1 MNLADGAGQ
10 GKFTVVVEFT
20 PHSRE
25 DVESIADIGK
35 GLVELNRKY
44 ASDNIEF
51 SGVFLT
57 QNPGGNLS
65 YDHQASLAILRENGF
80 PASIEIV
87 PHITGKD
94 MNADAVRAL
103 LVSLAEAGIRTIL
116 ALTGDAP
123 LAAQGVFELDSLC
136 ILQLLGEVNAGRL
149 RKSKSLDQFSSIPL
163 LGAGA
168 AVSPFKYTEASLAL
182 QYIKAGKKVQEGAS
196 FLVCQAGWDADRS
209 ERLIQAL
216 GRDGETGAPPVPIL
230 GNALVTNEIAAKFM
244 QELPGC
250 VVTDAFLE
258 RLHDEPEDGPQVRA
272 AQQIAMFRALGY
284 SGVDLGKPGD
294 FRAIEEIEEIL
305 DRALAIRDW
314 REFKENITFAP
325 SEAPPPRMKK
335 GAGFSKTVHNL
346 TFEKAGLLHQPTKML
361 LSVFDKSAQHRG
373 PLYRFFKAAEGAAK
387 EFMYECDRCGDCYL
401 PENQYVCTMGG
412 CEKGLANPPCGDAEP
427 DGACGNNPDRVCVG
441 ERLYYRLQHYGAL
454 DDFRKTAFPPRMPEL
469 RDTASVLNY
478 FFERDHAGQASPL
491 DESGLTQVAELVH
504 ASIPFPGAA
513 MRFLQRMGP
522 DAFEKPNRGLEAVRW
537 LISTQAAEGA
547 HFIDLNIDELG
558 DPDAPD
564 LMRRFVRLVRR
575 FGRGVPPCIDSS
587 DVNVLA
593 AGLQEWFQDG
603 AGLRPPMLNSVPYN
617 EADQRGPV
625 FDLRREHPFNVVCL
639 LVGPEGPL
647 DSTDKMVEAA
657 RELFRRCRTAGFRP
671 EEIYFDTVTLGI
683 ATDGC
688 IDPMGG
694 IKPSH
699 THNSFHAIQR
709 IRQDPEMKGVHAILG
724 VSNWVYGAK
733 KRRIGHVR
741 AFTAV
746 AAKYGLDAVICDV
759 AKKFGLRKPAP
770 ELVEFVEM
778 FVSLDGSEDSMM
790 RYVEKLQEM
799 REKQWV

>member
-1 MNLADGAGQ
+1 MKLVDNAGQ

-20 PHSRE
+20 PHSRK
-25 DVESIADIGK
+25 DVESIAGIGQ
-35 GLVELNRKY
+35 GLVELNRKF

-51 SGVFLT
+51 AGVSLT

-80 PASIEIV
+80 PASIEII

-94 MNADAVRAL
+94 MNADAVRSL
-103 LVSLAEAGIRTIL
+103 LTSLAEAGIETIL

-123 LAAQGVFELDSLC
+123 LAARGVFELDSLC
-136 ILQLLGEVNAGRL
+136 ILQLLREINADRL
-149 RKSKSLDQFSSIPL
+149 RKSKTLDQFSAIPL

-168 AVSPFKYTEASLAL
+168 AVSPFKYTESSLAM
-182 QYIKAGKKVQEGAS
+182 QYIKAGKKVREGAS

-209 ERLIQAL
+209 ERLMQAL
-216 GRDGETGAPPVPIL
+216 GPDGEMGGPSVPIL
-230 GNALVTNEIAAKFM
+230 GNALVTNETAAKFM

-250 VVTDAFLE
+250 VVTDAFLH
-258 RLHDEPEDGPQVRA
+258 RLHEEPKNGPVIRA
-272 AQQIAMFRALGY
+272 AQQVAMFRALGY

-294 FRAIEEIEEIL
+294 FRSIEEIEEIL
-305 DRALAIRDW
+305 ERALAIRDW

-325 SEAPPPRMKK
+325 SEAPPPRVKP
-335 GAGFSKTVHNL
+335 GAGVSKTVHNL
-346 TFEKAGLLHQPTKML
+346 TFEKDGLLHQPTKAL

-387 EFMYECDRCGDCYL
+387 EFLYECDRCGDCYL

-412 CEKGLANPPCGDAEP
+412 CEKGLSNPPCGDTEP

-441 ERLYYRLQHYGAL
+441 EQLYSRLQHYGAL
-454 DDFRKTAFPPRMPEL
+454 DEFRQTAFPPRDPKL
-469 RDTASVLNY
+469 RDTASVLNF
-478 FFERDHAGQASPL
+478 FFERDHTARTSLL

-513 MRFLQRMGP
+513 MRFLQRMGA
-522 DAFEKPNRGLEAVRW
+522 DAFDRPNRGLDAIGW
-537 LISTQAAEGA
+537 LISTQAAQGA

-558 DPDAPD
+558 DPDAPE

-575 FGRGVPPCIDSS
+575 FGRGIPPCIDSS
-587 DVNVLA
+587 DVNVLV
-593 AGLQEWFQDG
+593 
-603 AGLRPPMLNSVPYN
+603 AGLREWFDGGTAPPPPMLNSIPYN
-617 EADQRGPV
+617 EADRRGPV
-625 FDLRREHPFNVVCL
+625 FELRRNHPFNVVCL

-647 DSTDKMVEAA
+647 DSSDKMVEAA
-657 RELFRRCRTAGFRP
+657 RELFDRCRTAGFRS

-733 KRRIGHVR
+733 KRRVGHVR

-746 AAKYGLDAVICDV
+746 AQKHGLDAVICDV
-759 AKKFGLRKPAP
+759 EKCFGLRKPAP